1 MISNQDIKRDFMN
14 KTFISLINVCAASLL
29 LCSCVD
35 QQWESEKQL
44 LTLDKENAKAYQFKQ
59 TSPLKYAVCGNAKFP
74 CDESSIHLSDY
85 NCRSVNQQNFYK
97 TMGDIRLKTTNV
109 QYLTCTRK

>member
-1 MISNQDIKRDFMN
+1 MN
-14 KTFISLINVCAASLL
+14 KIFISLISVCSASLFL
-29 LCSCVD
+29 SACVD

-44 LTLDKENAKAYQFKQ
+44 LTFDKDNAKAYQFKQ
-59 TSPLKYAVCGNAKFP
+59 ASSLKYSVCGNAKFP
-74 CDESSIHLSDY
+74 CDESSVHLSDY
-85 NCRSVNQQNFYK
+85 NCRPVKQQNFYE